1 MWELWQYDFMQRALL
16 AAFLMGPVC
25 GLLGVFIT
33 LRGMAFFSDA
43 IAHSALTGM
52 ALGLFLE
59 QLLQPWFNLAD
70 VVWLQSLLLLIYCL
84 GIALIMAF
92 LFERSHL
99 RADTIIAFCFT
110 GSVAFGVLII
120 SKLHRYQFLEGAL
133 FGDINANS
141 WGSIGLLALLAVGC
155 FLFVFGNLRVLTLTT
170 LQEELARSDG
180 IPTRRLNYALVM
192 VVAATVA
199 LSIKLLGALLVS
211 ALIVIPAAAAKVIA
225 PNFRVMLLAA
235 IGFGLV
241 ASVGGVVVSYEFDT
255 ITGPTLV
262 LCHLAFLVVAL
273 IWKKSKRH
281 RIATHPL
288 SSVD

>member
-1 MWELWQYDFMQRALL
+1 MWELWQYDFMRRALL
-16 AAFLMGPVC
+16 AAVLMGPVC

-43 IAHSALTGM
+43 IAHSALTGI

-59 QLLQPWFNLAD
+59 QVLQPWFNLAD
-70 VVWLQSLLLLIYCL
+70 VMWLQSLLLLVYCL

-110 GSVAFGVLII
+110 GSVALGVLII

-141 WGSIGLLALLAVGC
+141 WSSIGLLAFLAVFC
-155 FLFVFGNLRVLTLTT
+155 FLFIFLNLRALTLTT
-170 LQEELARSDG
+170 LQEELAKSDG
-180 IPTRRLNYALVM
+180 IPTRRLNYALVV

-211 ALIVIPAAAAKVIA
+211 ALIVIPAAVAKVVA
-225 PNFRVMLLAA
+225 PNFRVMLLVAMG
-235 IGFGLV
+235 IGLV
-241 ASVGGVVVSYEFDT
+241 ASVGGVMVSYQFDT
-255 ITGPTLV
+255 ITGPTIV
-262 LCHLAFLVVAL
+262 LCHLAFLIVAL
-273 IWKKSKRH
+273 LWKKSKRH
-281 RIATHPL
+281 KRVTQPL
-288 SSVD
+288 SSTH

>member
-16 AAFLMGPVC
+16 AAFFMGPVC

>member
-1 MWELWQYDFMQRALL
+1 MGELWHYDFMRRALM

-43 IAHSALTGM
+43 IAHSALTGV

-59 QLLQPWFNLAD
+59 QILQPWFNLAD
-70 VVWLQSLLLLIYCL
+70 VVWLQSLLLLVYCV

-110 GSVAFGVLII
+110 GSVALGVLII
-120 SKLHRYQFLEGAL
+120 SKLQRYQFLEGAL

-141 WGSIGLLALLAVGC
+141 WESIGLLALLALVG
-155 FLFVFGNLRVLTLTT
+155 FLFILSNLRVLTLTT

-180 IPTRRLNYALVM
+180 IATRRLNYILVI

-199 LSIKLLGALLVS
+199 LSIKLLGTLLVS
-211 ALIVIPAAAAKVIA
+211 ALIVIPAATAKVIA

-235 IGFGLV
+235 MGVGLA
-241 ASVGGVVVSYEFDT
+241 ASVGGVMVSYQFDT
-255 ITGPTLV
+255 ITGPTIV
-262 LCHLAFLVVAL
+262 LCHLAFLICAL
-273 IWKKSKRH
+273 FLKKLNVLKG
-281 RIATHPL
+281 
-288 SSVD
+288 